1 MAESPLDT
9 ALVRREERGFAAT
22 AHLFAAIPLWGLVFL
37 AVLLVWF
44 KERSREV
51 VFHII
56 QAMVFQGLLLVPVLG
71 WVVIELLGRMVEV
84 LSPTIS
90 EGVHLINAGLLFLV
104 YTLYV
109 VVCLYG
115 CAATYAGRPFLYPFV
130 GKPVLE
136 GTRRKFSEGGQP

>member
-1 MAESPLDT
+1 PSFHSSSIGAAIRAPTTNASAMANGAISTHGSHSSARSSQFCLIPVDRICFMADDSRVTNLKQVRMAESPLDT

-56 QAMVFQGLLLVPVLG
+56 QAMVFQ
-71 WVVIELLGRMVEV
+71 
-84 LSPTIS
+84 
-90 EGVHLINAGLLFLV
+90 
-104 YTLYV
+104 
-109 VVCLYG
+109 
-115 CAATYAGRPFLYPFV
+115 
-130 GKPVLE
+130 
-136 GTRRKFSEGGQP
+136 

>member
-37 AVLLVWF
+37 FMLLVWF

-56 QAMVFQGLLLVPVLG
+56 QAMVFQGVLLLPL
-71 WVVIELLGRMVEV
+71 IAYNILELVARMVDV
-84 LSPTIS
+84 LSPTLAAALRMGNMS
-90 EGVHLINAGLLFLV
+90 LV
-104 YTLYV
+104 VVMGTLYAAT
-109 VVCLYG
+109 CLYG
-115 CAATYAGRPFLYPFV
+115 CFATYCGRPFLYPLV
-130 GKPVLE
+130 GRPVLE

>member
-1 MAESPLDT
+1 MVENPLET

-56 QAMVFQGLLLVPVLG
+56 QAMVFQGLLLLPLIGYSLV
-71 WVVIELLGRMVEV
+71 ELMARMLVV
-84 LSPTIS
+84 LSPAAS
-90 EGVHLINAGLLFLV
+90 SAVHLANNSLAIFA
-104 YTLYV
+104 YILYA
-109 VVCLYG
+109 CICFYG
-115 CAATYAGRPFLYPFV
+115 AFATYAGRPFVYPFI
-130 GKPVLE
+130 GRPVLE
-136 GTRRKFSEGGQP
+136 GARRKFSEGG